1 NRTELRKKVR
11 EIDKRYWIN
20 EMEKLKSLEM
30 YRKYKTEIKEVRIYD
45 NRISSQWLF
54 RARSNSLKVNQRSYF
69 LKTGHKEEDKICG
82 LCKKEEESLEH
93 FILKCK
99 DLGGKRN
106 KELIK
111 KYKGRNGKETV
122 GLLLFETKGEDLESI
137 KEMINNMWVTRE

>member
-1 NRTELRKKVR
+1 
-11 EIDKRYWIN
+11 
-20 EMEKLKSLEM
+20 M

-54 RARSNSLKVNQRSYF
+54 RARSNSLKVNQRAYF
-69 LKTGHKEEDKICG
+69 FKPGYKEEDKICG

-99 DLGGKRN
+99 NLGGKRN

-111 KYKGRNGKETV
+111 KIQRTEWKRNSGTLIVRDKGR
-122 GLLLFETKGEDLESI
+122 
-137 KEMINNMWVTRE
+137 